1 MAQSA
6 DLKAKIEGLN
16 KVFQFYYKENFK
28 TLRKATDFYIPWFI
42 GRKKRL
48 EEFQKQY
55 IPFSV
60 ALFLEGVR
68 NSTLKMEGEPNEE
81 LIEALRAKLLHKSFK
96 PDFDEYWNVIES
108 TLERNPENPK
118 EVSDAVSA
126 LLMFKLYGPKA
137 SEPMPEKLDSQRHTI
152 ASEFQVGKIHYQY
165 SRGVRIAFE
174 KR

>member
-81 LIEALRAKLLHKSFK
+81 LIEALSCCIRASNRTSMNIGMSLSRHSKETPRTLKKSRTPFLLC
-96 PDFDEYWNVIES
+96 
-108 TLERNPENPK
+108 
-118 EVSDAVSA
+118 
-126 LLMFKLYGPKA
+126 
-137 SEPMPEKLDSQRHTI
+137 
-152 ASEFQVGKIHYQY
+152 
-165 SRGVRIAFE
+165 
-174 KR
+174 

>member
-81 LIEALRAKLLHKSFK
+81 LIEALRTKLLHKSFK
-96 PDFDEYWNVIES
+96 PDFDEYWNVD
-108 TLERNPENPK
+108 TRKKPR
-118 EVSDAVSA
+118 
-126 LLMFKLYGPKA
+126 
-137 SEPMPEKLDSQRHTI
+137 EP
-152 ASEFQVGKIHYQY
+152 
-165 SRGVRIAFE
+165 
-174 KR
+174 

>member
-6 DLKAKIEGLN
+6 NLKAKIEGLN

-81 LIEALRAKLLHKSFK
+81 LIEALRTKLLHKSFK
-96 PDFDEYWNVIES
+96 PDS
-108 TLERNPENPK
+108 
-118 EVSDAVSA
+118 
-126 LLMFKLYGPKA
+126 
-137 SEPMPEKLDSQRHTI
+137 
-152 ASEFQVGKIHYQY
+152 
-165 SRGVRIAFE
+165 
-174 KR
+174 

>member
-55 IPFSV
+55 IPC
-60 ALFLEGVR
+60 
-68 NSTLKMEGEPNEE
+68 
-81 LIEALRAKLLHKSFK
+81 LL
-96 PDFDEYWNVIES
+96 Y
-108 TLERNPENPK
+108 T
-118 EVSDAVSA
+118 SDAA
-126 LLMFKLYGPKA
+126 DEL
-137 SEPMPEKLDSQRHTI
+137 
-152 ASEFQVGKIHYQY
+152 
-165 SRGVRIAFE
+165 
-174 KR
+174 

>member
-42 GRKKRL
+42 GRKNAWKN
-48 EEFQKQY
+48 FKKQY

-81 LIEALRAKLLHKSFK
+81 LIEALRAKLPCIRASNRTSMNIGMSLSRHSKETLRTLKKSRTPF
-96 PDFDEYWNVIES
+96 
-108 TLERNPENPK
+108 
-118 EVSDAVSA
+118 
-126 LLMFKLYGPKA
+126 LLC
-137 SEPMPEKLDSQRHTI
+137 
-152 ASEFQVGKIHYQY
+152 
-165 SRGVRIAFE
+165 
-174 KR
+174 

>member
-6 DLKAKIEGLN
+6 NLKAKIEGLN

-42 GRKKRL
+42 GRKNAWKN
-48 EEFQKQY
+48 FKNSTFPSQ
-55 IPFSV
+55 F

-81 LIEALRAKLLHKSFK
+81 LIEALRTKLLHKSFK

-108 TLERNPENPK
+108 TLK
-118 EVSDAVSA
+118 ETLRTLKKSRTPF
-126 LLMFKLYGPKA
+126 LLC
-137 SEPMPEKLDSQRHTI
+137 
-152 ASEFQVGKIHYQY
+152 
-165 SRGVRIAFE
+165 
-174 KR
+174 